1 MRKLEERKEEDKMV
15 VDVGGRNYPGS
26 RFGTGKEMEKGEEEE
41 CWEKMEGN
49 SDTDDERK
57 V

>member
-1 MRKLEERKEEDKMV
+1 MV
-15 VDVGGRNYPGS
+15 VDVGGRIYPGS
-26 RFGTGKEMEKGEEEE
+26 RFGTGKEMEKGEVEE

-57 V
+57 VLKK